1 MRTQNN
7 YFTMPNEVFQLGL
20 SAGELAVY
28 SYLRRCE
35 DRRTHQCWP
44 SYRTIGSAVGMS
56 ENTVRKYVL
65 ALEERG
71 LIVTEPTDVRLKS
84 GRRRNGNLKYTLP
97 SIQEV
102 LQDYYAR
109 QRSALEAQTE
119 WQRVQKMLAE
129 QQAKDP
135 LSAPVRPCEALC
147 GANWDL
153 AGSQPLPGIS
163 GGFGPVL
170 RLCGG
175 RKKKQDKDRGSASGL
190 RSDHSS
196 PQCGLF
202 QGFS

>member
-35 DRRTHQCWP
+35 DRRT
-44 SYRTIGSAVGMS
+44 YRTIGSAVGMS

-102 LQDYYAR
+102 LRDYYAR
-109 QRSALEAQTE
+109 QRSTLEAQTE
-119 WQRVQKMLAE
+119 RQRVQKMLAE
-129 QQAKDP
+129 QQAEDS
-135 LSAPVRPCEALC
+135 L
-147 GANWDL
+147 
-153 AGSQPLPGIS
+153 
-163 GGFGPVL
+163 
-170 RLCGG
+170 
-175 RKKKQDKDRGSASGL
+175 
-190 RSDHSS
+190 
-196 PQCGLF
+196 
-202 QGFS
+202 

>member
-44 SYRTIGSAVGMS
+44 SYRPIGSAVGMS

-84 GRRRNGNLKYTLP
+84 RRRRNGNLKYTLP
-97 SIQEV
+97 PIQEV
-102 LQDYYAR
+102 LQDYYAW

-119 WQRVQKMLAE
+119 RQRVQKMLEE
-129 QQAKDP
+129 QQTEDS
-135 LSAPVRPCEALC
+135 L
-147 GANWDL
+147 
-153 AGSQPLPGIS
+153 
-163 GGFGPVL
+163 
-170 RLCGG
+170 
-175 RKKKQDKDRGSASGL
+175 
-190 RSDHSS
+190 
-196 PQCGLF
+196 
-202 QGFS
+202 

>member
-1 MRTQNN
+1 MKYVSCGN
-7 YFTMPNEVFQLGL
+7 YFSLPNEIFLLGL
-20 SAGELAVY
+20 NPGELAVY
-28 SYLRRCE
+28 SFLKRCE
-35 DRRTHQCWP
+35 NRKTHQCWP

-135 LSAPVRPCEALC
+135 L
-147 GANWDL
+147 
-153 AGSQPLPGIS
+153 
-163 GGFGPVL
+163 
-170 RLCGG
+170 
-175 RKKKQDKDRGSASGL
+175 
-190 RSDHSS
+190 
-196 PQCGLF
+196 
-202 QGFS
+202 

>member
-35 DRRTHQCWP
+35 GRRTHQCWP

-65 ALEERG
+65 ALEKRG

-97 SIQEV
+97 PIQEV
-102 LQDYYAR
+102 LRDYYAR
-109 QRSALEAQTE
+109 QRSALEAQAE
-119 WQRVQKMLAE
+119 RQRVQKIS
-129 QQAKDP
+129 KRRTRCKP
-135 LSAPVRPCEALC
+135 PVRPCAERF
-147 GANWDL
+147 GTRQGPGSSRGFQTDL
-153 AGSQPLPGIS
+153 
-163 GGFGPVL
+163 
-170 RLCGG
+170 G
-175 RKKKQDKDRGSASGL
+175 R
-190 RSDHSS
+190 
-196 PQCGLF
+196 F
-202 QGFS
+202 

>member
-20 SAGELAVY
+20 RAGELAVY

-102 LQDYYAR
+102 LQDYYDR
-109 QRSALEAQTE
+109 QRSALETQTE
-119 WQRVQKMLAE
+119 RQQVQKMLAE

-135 LSAPVRPCEALC
+135 LGGLCEALS
-147 GANWDL
+147 GAVRDP
-153 AGSQPLPGIS
+153 AGSQPLPGIL

-170 RLCGG
+170 GLCGG